1 VPPLVI
7 FDLDGTL
14 TDSAPGMV
22 NCLRFALDSL
32 DLECPPEETIRTFL
46 GPPLAVTFRTH
57 FGMDEALSA
66 QAIAKYR
73 ERYHDI
79 GLFENEVYP
88 GVPELLQSLQDS
100 SFVLATATSKPTVSA
115 TRILEHFDLAQHFTF
130 IGGATLDGTRDAK
143 TLVVRH
149 TLDACAPHEALV
161 MVGDREHDV
170 HGARDH
176 GIPTIG
182 VTWGYGSDDE
192 LREAGAAVI
201 VDAPGDVAIQ
211 VLQLQETG
219 HLGSSDRAGPTRA

>member
-1 VPPLVI
+1 
-7 FDLDGTL
+7 
-14 TDSAPGMV
+14 MV
-22 NCLRFALDSL
+22 NCLRFALDAL

-57 FGMDEALSA
+57 FGMDVATTA
-66 QAIAKYR
+66 QAIEKYR

-79 GLFENEVYP
+79 GLFENELYP
-88 GVPELLQSLQDS
+88 GIPELLQSLIES

-115 TRILEHFDLAQHFTF
+115 TRILEHFDLAKYFTF

-182 VTWGYGSDDE
+182 VTWGYGTHDE
-192 LREAGAAVI
+192 LHTAGAAVV
-201 VDAPGDVAIQ
+201 VDSPSDVITQ
-211 VLQLQETG
+211 VLQLWKTG
-219 HLGSSDRAGPTRA
+219 HLGSSNRAGPTHV